1 MGEECPKRLPTTK
14 QLGKFSDYP
23 RYSHQ
28 IRAPFLHY
36 PTIISS
42 VKIQLSIDAQGQ
54 IATCYVLAYIISS
67 ASFHKNAHI
76 VIDYYSMSP

>member
-1 MGEECPKRLPTTK
+1 MGEECPKRLPATE

-23 RYSHQ
+23 RHSHQ

-42 VKIQLSIDAQGQ
+42 VKIQLRIDAQR
-54 IATCYVLAYIISS
+54 ANCNVLRFGVYH
-67 ASFHKNAHI
+67 F
-76 VIDYYSMSP
+76 